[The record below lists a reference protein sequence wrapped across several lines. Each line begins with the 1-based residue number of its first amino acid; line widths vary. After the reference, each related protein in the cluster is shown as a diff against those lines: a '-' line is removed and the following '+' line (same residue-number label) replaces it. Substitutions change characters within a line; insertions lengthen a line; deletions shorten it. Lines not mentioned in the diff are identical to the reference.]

1 MSISKSEKQ
10 SKMHLTHEVQNIYEE
25 TLASMMII
33 NMRCKI
39 LCIYLGL
46 LHYTDSNQP
55 NKMDI
60 KMTIVI

>member
-1 MSISKSEKQ
+1 
-10 SKMHLTHEVQNIYEE
+10 MHLTHEVQNIYEE
-25 TLASMMII
+25 TLASMMIN

>member
-1 MSISKSEKQ
+1 
-10 SKMHLTHEVQNIYEE
+10 MHFTHEVQNIYEH

-39 LCIYLGL
+39 LCIYLDL
-46 LHYTDSNQP
+46 LRYTDSNQP